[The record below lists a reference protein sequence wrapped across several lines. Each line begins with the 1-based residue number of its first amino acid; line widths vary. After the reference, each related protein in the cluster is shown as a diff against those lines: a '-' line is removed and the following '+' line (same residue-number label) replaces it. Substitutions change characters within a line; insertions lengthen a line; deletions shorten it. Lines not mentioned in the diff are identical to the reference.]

1 MSTSC
6 LRCVL
11 RSMQAVGAALRRAN
25 QNSKLSKFRHLARN
39 IVDVLRKLL
48 LEIKDIQLAH

>member
-1 MSTSC
+1 
-6 LRCVL
+6 
-11 RSMQAVGAALRRAN
+11 MQAVGAALRRAN